1 MREYCVTMQEEK
13 TLSKVICNGCGRE
26 IPLDTA
32 DYFHGEK
39 VWGYFSEQDGRKDCF
54 DLCEEC
60 YQKMTDGFAVKMK
73 E

>member
-13 TLSKVICNGCGRE
+13 TLSKVICNGCGTE

-54 DLCEEC
+54 DLCEKC

-73 E
+73 G